1 MLEFWAP
8 MSALGQKQ
16 TRGNQIAMSALP
28 PKADIPQHRLDVRY
42 VPKADIRFWSEMKG
56 TANEGG
62 PLFLKASDD
71 VECLVSAE
79 ACRRELQS
87 CEFPAL

>member
-1 MLEFWAP
+1 MVEL
-8 MSALGQKQ
+8 
-16 TRGNQIAMSALP
+16 MSALP
-28 PKADIPQHRLDVRY
+28 PKADIANGDWHVRF
-42 VPKADIRFWSEMKG
+42 VAKADIRFWPEMKG

-79 ACRRELQS
+79 ACRR
-87 CEFPAL
+87 

>member
-1 MLEFWAP
+1 
-8 MSALGQKQ
+8 MSAFE
-16 TRGNQIAMSALP
+16 R
-28 PKADIPQHRLDVRY
+28 HVRF

-79 ACRRELQS
+79 ACRPECQFG
-87 CEFPAL
+87 EFPALWQDFLLAVCFSTWPFSTARLHQNF